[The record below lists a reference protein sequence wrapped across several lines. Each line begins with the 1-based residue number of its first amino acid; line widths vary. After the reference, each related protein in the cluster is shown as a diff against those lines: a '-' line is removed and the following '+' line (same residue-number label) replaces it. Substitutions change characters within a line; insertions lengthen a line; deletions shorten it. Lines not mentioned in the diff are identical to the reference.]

1 MIDPYH
7 FSLAQK
13 MTWVKLLFD
22 NKFEHFWKTIEL
34 SEMDRQYGDMLWK
47 SYAPESLL
55 NRLQSTL
62 LADSLRTWYIYR
74 ERACQEIYNTNF
86 SDMGNQSLWYNRNI
100 RSRTKHYFYY
110 EDWCEK
116 GILYIDDLLN
126 PPLPG
131 SKLFEELVL
140 DFNISRQDR
149 RKFNFLMKCI
159 PSPWLEDS
167 HSKDIDIFENITSG
181 LLHTNKVPKF
191 TYSLLNE
198 TCLPEKRIKFWE
210 NIFGTDAGDDTVDTD
225 WEEIH
230 LRNFKCC
237 IDTRLRSFYFKVFH
251 KAIAFNDFLFK
262 INRKDSPICDLCK
275 KFPESIIHVFCECEC
290 VDPIWKNLVKII
302 QDKHDIDFSIT
313 NFDKIFGIYKDD
325 FLTYIFLCVK
335 YHIYVCKFQNKK
347 PNFTS
352 LKVFIKGNRDTEY
365 LIAKKRGKLSA
376 HFKKW
381 RFDF

>member
-1 MIDPYH
+1 MFYKFIWNGGNDRVKRACIRNNYNDCGLRMIDPYH

-181 LLHTNKVPKF
+181 LLHTNKIPKF

-198 TCLPEKRIKFWE
+198 TCLPEKRIAFGK
-210 NIFGTDAGDDTVDTD
+210 IFLVLMLGMIL
-225 WEEIH
+225 W
-230 LRNFKCC
+230 
-237 IDTRLRSFYFKVFH
+237 TRTG
-251 KAIAFNDFLFK
+251 
-262 INRKDSPICDLCK
+262 K
-275 KFPESIIHVFCECEC
+275 KFTCAILNVVLIHGFGRF
-290 VDPIWKNLVKII
+290 ISK
-302 QDKHDIDFSIT
+302 FSIKQLLLMIFYSKLT
-313 NFDKIFGIYKDD
+313 AKILLFVISVKNSLSQSFMSFANVNMLILFGKI
-325 FLTYIFLCVK
+325 
-335 YHIYVCKFQNKK
+335 
-347 PNFTS
+347 
-352 LKVFIKGNRDTEY
+352 
-365 LIAKKRGKLSA
+365 
-376 HFKKW
+376 W
-381 RFDF
+381 